1 MRGMRAFLILLAVL
15 AVACGRGQPTEE
27 PETAPS
33 VVLVSIDTLRA
44 DRLGCYGHE
53 PSVTPSIDAFRRDAV
68 LFELTIAQA
77 PSTLSSHASLFTSLI
92 PHHHGASRTRRLALA
107 PDHLTL
113 AEVLRDAGFA
123 TAAFHGGGQ
132 LDAAFGVG
140 QGFEIYETPGHQ
152 PDQPPGEEAFSDRF
166 RPTVDRALAWLVEKQ
181 PSRFFLFLHTY
192 EIHHPYTPSPEDLAA
207 VEASYSGPLPSQIS
221 IDLLNGIN
229 AGRTPIGPED
239 LRHIESTYEA
249 ELHSVDT
256 AFAVLIEGLR
266 HLGLYEK
273 SLIVFTS
280 DHGEEFGEHGIVG
293 WHSHTLFD
301 ELLRVPL
308 LVKYPDAWHAGETL
322 DEQVRLL
329 DVAPTIVAAVGL
341 ERPAVF
347 QGANLT
353 HFAAGGPPPSPYALS
368 ALDEGATSLRTPE
381 WKRIGR
387 KLYDLTHD
395 PGETRDVAAEN
406 AGVAEKLR
414 RIKVELI
421 TEGPA
426 IGPVEAPVSP
436 ELRERLESLG
446 YVQ

>member
-1 MRGMRAFLILLAVL
+1 VRWLVIIVAVV
-15 AVACGRGQPTEE
+15 AVACGRGRRADE
-27 PETAPS
+27 PERAPS

-53 PSVTPSIDAFRRDAV
+53 PSVTPAIDAFRDDAV
-68 LFELTIAQA
+68 LFELAIAQA

-113 AEVLRDAGFA
+113 AEVLREAGFA

-132 LDAAFGVG
+132 LDEVFGVG
-140 QGFEIYETPGHQ
+140 QGFDIYETPGHQ

-166 RPTVDRALAWLVEKQ
+166 RPTVDRALAWLEEEK
-181 PSRFFLFLHTY
+181 PERFFLFLHTY

-207 VEASYSGPLPSQIS
+207 VEAGYRGPLPDEIS

-229 AGRTPIGPED
+229 AGQTPIGPED
-239 LRHIESTYEA
+239 LQHIESTYEA
-249 ELHSVDT
+249 EIRSVDA
-256 AFAVLIEGLR
+256 AFAILLEGLR
-266 HLGLYEK
+266 HLGLYEN

-280 DHGEEFGEHGIVG
+280 DHGEEFGEHGTVG

-308 LVKYPDAWHAGETL
+308 LVKYPGAWRAGEAL
-322 DEQVRLL
+322 DAQVRLL
-329 DVAPTIVAAVGL
+329 DVAPTVLGAVGVD
-341 ERPAVF
+341 RPPVF

-353 HFAAGGPPPSPYALS
+353 YFVAGGPPPSPYALS

-387 KLYDLTHD
+387 QLYDLSHD
-395 PGETRDVAAEN
+395 PGETVDVAAEH

-414 RIKVELI
+414 RIKVELV
-421 TEGPA
+421 TEGPS

-436 ELRERLESLG
+436 ELKERLEALG
-446 YVQ
+446 YVE